1 MRKKMKIKL
10 IISIVLIH
18 VLFGMNLLFAQSD
31 YEIVQNF
38 KEGVSKIEQQ
48 IRDADSLDALSE
60 VENSIEKLRSDF
72 ISNKELLDKS
82 LYPDN
87 FDKAIQKLRNSYT
100 LRQGD
105 FTQID
110 VLHTE
115 VTGLREDIDTL
126 NRRNQELT
134 IQFEELEKQT
144 GERIATL
151 EKTIARLNASLQKRD
166 LVVMSMIDSL
176 LPPSFRDGENL
187 SSLEKQQV
195 LSEAEESNVLY
206 HIKRAVN
213 DNIRFLEA
221 TRLHPDDIE
230 DLKNRQ
236 ENFAQ
241 IWKSVGPT
249 MVEIYSSKGK
259 STNELKDIDEVFTR
273 WYNELNR
280 EVWESINDEFT
291 QNDINLQSFSSG
303 KEFTSVVTNYI
314 DDEIKNADTKGN
326 AEAEASYDKF
336 VDSTWYEKIEPDW
349 VPFLIDNDMLAEKD
363 KDSIEVMIASWKD
376 TVYPGGINWLYIVIA
391 VVIIAVLILLFARK
405 SKNRESQSTV
415 TNQQT

>member
-1 MRKKMKIKL
+1 MKNKL

-18 VLFGMNLLFAQSD
+18 FLLGMNLLFAQSD

-38 KEGVSKIEQQ
+38 KERVSNIEQE
-48 IRDADSLDALSE
+48 IRAADSLAALSE
-60 VENSIEKLRSDF
+60 VENNIEKLRSDF
-72 ISNKELLDKS
+72 TANKELLDRS

-87 FDKAIQKLRNSYT
+87 FDKTIQKLRNTYT

-144 GERIATL
+144 GERIAAL
-151 EKTIARLNASLQKRD
+151 EKTVARLSALLQKRD
-166 LVVMSMIDSL
+166 QIVMSMIDSL
-176 LPPSFRDGENL
+176 LPPSFRDGEDL
-187 SSLEKQQV
+187 SPREKQQV

-206 HIKRAVN
+206 NIKRAVN
-213 DNIRFLEA
+213 DNIRFLNA
-221 TRLHPDDIE
+221 TKLQPDDIE

-236 ENFAQ
+236 ENFTK

-249 MVEIYSSKGK
+249 MVEIYSEKGK
-259 STNELKDIDEVFTR
+259 STNELKDIDEAFTR
-273 WYNELNR
+273 WHNELNR
-280 EVWESINDEFT
+280 EVWESINDEFAE
-291 QNDINLQSFSSG
+291 NDINLQNFSSG

-314 DDEIKNADTKGN
+314 DDEIKNAEEKGD
-326 AEAEASYDKF
+326 AEAETSYNKF
-336 VDSTWYEKIEPDW
+336 ADSTWYEEIEPNW
-349 VPFLIDNDMLAEKD
+349 VPFLIDNDMLTEND
-363 KDSIEVMIASWKD
+363 KNSIEVSIASWKD
-376 TVYPGGINWLYIVIA
+376 TVYPGGFNWLY
-391 VVIIAVLILLFARK
+391 VIIAVLVISVFILLFTRK
-405 SKNRESQSTV
+405 PKRGDRQSTV
-415 TNQQT
+415 TDQ

>member
-1 MRKKMKIKL
+1 MKNKL

-18 VLFGMNLLFAQSD
+18 FLLGMNLLFAQSD

-38 KEGVSKIEQQ
+38 KERVSNIEQE
-48 IRDADSLDALSE
+48 IRAADSLAALSE
-60 VENSIEKLRSDF
+60 VENNIEKLRSDF
-72 ISNKELLDKS
+72 TANKELLDRS

-87 FDKAIQKLRNSYT
+87 FDKTIQKLRNTYT

-144 GERIATL
+144 GERIAAL
-151 EKTIARLNASLQKRD
+151 EKTVARLSALLQKRD
-166 LVVMSMIDSL
+166 QIVMSMIDSL
-176 LPPSFRDGENL
+176 LPPSFRDGEDL
-187 SSLEKQQV
+187 SPREKQQV

-206 HIKRAVN
+206 NIKRAVN
-213 DNIRFLEA
+213 DNIRFLNA
-221 TRLHPDDIE
+221 TKLQPDDIE

-236 ENFAQ
+236 ENFTK

-249 MVEIYSSKGK
+249 MVEIYSEKGK
-259 STNELKDIDEVFTR
+259 STNELKDIDEAFTR
-273 WYNELNR
+273 WHNELNR
-280 EVWESINDEFT
+280 EVWESINDEFAA
-291 QNDINLQSFSSG
+291 NDVNLQSFSSG

-314 DDEIKNADTKGN
+314 DDEIKNAEEKGD
-326 AEAEASYDKF
+326 AEAETSYNKF
-336 VDSTWYEKIEPDW
+336 ADSTWYEEIEPNW
-349 VPFLIDNDMLAEKD
+349 VPFLIDNDMLTEND
-363 KDSIEVMIASWKD
+363 KNSIEVSIASWKD
-376 TVYPGGINWLYIVIA
+376 TVYPGGFNWLY
-391 VVIIAVLILLFARK
+391 VIIAVLVISVFILLFTRK
-405 SKNRESQSTV
+405 PKRGDRQSTV
-415 TNQQT
+415 TDQ